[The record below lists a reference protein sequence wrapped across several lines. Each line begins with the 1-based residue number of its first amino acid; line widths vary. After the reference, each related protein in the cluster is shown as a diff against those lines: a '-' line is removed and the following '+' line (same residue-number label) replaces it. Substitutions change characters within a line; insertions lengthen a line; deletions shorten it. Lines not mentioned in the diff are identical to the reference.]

1 MKRQVKRIAIM
12 TTGLSLSLCSMLP
25 PQLSATPATEVN
37 VNINIGPPPPVI
49 VQARPTM
56 IYLREP
62 AVYVAVGVPYDIYF
76 VGGRYYYLHGKDWFW
91 GSGYKGPWT
100 YVEYRSVPPGLQKYK
115 LEKMHEFREREYKD
129 YKSHGAAFKGQ
140 HFDADEHHEA
150 KSDHGNSGNSGNNGN
165 NGNNG
170 RGRGNGNKNH

>member
-25 PQLSATPATEVN
+25 PLMSAAPAAEVN

-56 IYLREP
+56 VYLREP

-76 VGGRYYYLHGKDWFW
+76 VGGRYYYVHGKDWFW
-91 GSGYKGPWT
+91 GNGYKGPWT

-115 LEKMHEFREREYKD
+115 LEKLHEYREREYRD
-129 YKSHGAAFKGQ
+129 YKAHGDGYKGQ
-140 HFDADEHHEA
+140 HFDADEHRDEA
-150 KSDHGNSGNSGNNGN
+150 KSGPGNSDHGNSGSSSH
-165 NGNNG
+165 
-170 RGRGNGNKNH
+170 GRGNGNNNH